1 MRLKGRVKLSF
12 TNILVTV
19 ALFAT
24 LGGTSYAALR
34 VTGKNIKD
42 NTVGS
47 ADVKNYTLLKKD
59 FGKGLFE
66 SSAAAP
72 LSSIGYEAERD
83 AGPAGVGAGADYTVV
98 ATLNVPPGPYVIFGK
113 ADLQADQL
121 SASHCQLQA
130 GPGIDVSA
138 RGLRS
143 NGTPEAQNM
152 QLAHTFPG
160 PGTIT
165 LSCRAS
171 DGTWTATDSK
181 ILAVRVDLRQG

>member
-1 MRLKGRVKLSF
+1 MRRTGRVRLSF
-12 TNILVTV
+12 TNVLVTV

-34 VTGKNIKD
+34 VSGKNIKD

-47 ADVKNYTLLKKD
+47 TDVKNYTLMKKD

-83 AGPAGVGAGADYTVV
+83 SGPVDVAPGDYTTV
-98 ATLNVPPGPYVIFGK
+98 ATLNLPPGPYIVFGK
-113 ADLQADQL
+113 ADLSSTQL
-121 SASHCQLQA
+121 DSGRCQLQA
-130 GPGIDVSA
+130 GGKVDTSA

-143 NGTPEAQNM
+143 NGTPEALNLQ
-152 QLAHTFPG
+152 QAATLAG

-165 LSCRAS
+165 LSCKTT
-171 DGTWTATDSK
+171 DGNWTATDSK
-181 ILAVRVDLRQG
+181 ILAVKVDFEQG